1 MVLQPCPLLP
11 IFAARSGILAWTGFS
26 SFASL
31 LQLMKLFDDHQFL
44 AVIHG
49 YERQL
54 AKILAILLATVIG
67 LATLQLMVD
76 SGVKVV
82 TLQANWFD
90 GSLIKML
97 DRLLLIFIALEVLQ
111 NVTAY
116 LRDQVV
122 QIELVLLTALTAVA
136 RKVIVLPP
144 GTENKPLY
152 MAGFGLIIA
161 GIAAAYW
168 LVLQARGRQQPSR
181 DAEGER
187 A

>member
-1 MVLQPCPLLP
+1 
-11 IFAARSGILAWTGFS
+11 
-26 SFASL
+26 
-31 LQLMKLFDDHQFL
+31 MKLLDDDHFL
-44 AVIHG
+44 SVVHG

-54 AKILAILLATVIG
+54 AKILALLLAVVIG
-67 LATLQLMVD
+67 LATVQLMVE
-76 SGVKVV
+76 SGIKVF

-152 MAGFGLIIA
+152 MASFGLIVV

-168 LVLQARGRQQPSR
+168 LVLRARRQQEPIR
-181 DAEGER
+181 HAQG
-187 A
+187 